1 MRSSSPRSS
10 ERRTGRIVRAAA
22 LAAALLM
29 LAAPARAELVFFE
42 SGRALSVKSYVVD
55 GSSLVLTLRSGGQII
70 CERAVITH
78 IEPDEVPY
86 PEPAPEAPI
95 ATAPVAPTAQV
106 VTPYSELIDRFASEQ
121 NVSAKVVRAVIK
133 VESNYQERAR
143 SRKGAM
149 GLMQLMPETA
159 RRYAVADPYEPRAN
173 LEAGIKHLRSLLDR
187 FELPLALAAYN
198 AGEAAVLRFGG
209 IPPYPETQSYV
220 RRVLSSILP

>member
-1 MRSSSPRSS
+1 
-10 ERRTGRIVRAAA
+10 VRAAV
-22 LAAALLM
+22 LAAAVLVP
-29 LAAPARAELVFFE
+29 AAPARAELVFFE
-42 SGRALSVKSYVVD
+42 SGRSLSVKSYVVD
-55 GSSLVLTLRSGGQII
+55 GSSLVLTLRSGGQIV

-86 PEPAPEAPI
+86 PDPEPETPVAIVPVPV
-95 ATAPVAPTAQV
+95 APVAQV
-106 VTPYSELIDRFASEQ
+106 ATPYSELIDRFAAEQ
-121 NVSAKVVRAVIK
+121 NVSAQVVRAVIK

-159 RRYAVADPYEPRAN
+159 RRYAVVDPYEPRAN
-173 LEAGIKHLRSLLDR
+173 LEAGIKYLRSLLDR

-198 AGEAAVLRFGG
+198 AGEGAVLRFGG
-209 IPPYPETQSYV
+209 MPPYPETQSYV